1 MLNHILASFAH
12 FTALPFGK
20 LKNIPA
26 DCKAKVFDF
35 WSLVGWFTGGS
46 MAIVYILAS
55 RLVSHPVALMLA
67 IAARI
72 AITAGRE
79 EKGLKTLS
87 DKAGTDGNILLT
99 IYFILMLLTMKELPS
114 IWLPWLMISGDCLSK
129 YCASFS
135 VDILKPYSDGTDRYD
150 KKSVATIIAGTLFG
164 FAPLLLTLPEMFWI
178 VGFAPIITSTLLH
191 CTMSM
196 RQHRFCNGD
205 EGAIFLISELIFYIA
220 AHSLIFTNS
229 LQQHL

>member
-26 DCKAKVFDF
+26 ECKAKVFDF

-55 RLVSHPVALMLA
+55 RLVSHPVDLMLA

-87 DKAGTDGNILLT
+87 AKAGIDGSIVLIVYFLLMFITLKESGHRRCGMRPSSCFRREDTD
-99 IYFILMLLTMKELPS
+99 
-114 IWLPWLMISGDCLSK
+114 LS
-129 YCASFS
+129 ADGLFRDAQNQS
-135 VDILKPYSDGTDRYD
+135 VRYSLENTQ
-150 KKSVATIIAGTLFG
+150 G
-164 FAPLLLTLPEMFWI
+164 F
-178 VGFAPIITSTLLH
+178 
-191 CTMSM
+191 
-196 RQHRFCNGD
+196 
-205 EGAIFLISELIFYIA
+205 
-220 AHSLIFTNS
+220 
-229 LQQHL
+229 

>member
-1 MLNHILASFAH
+1 
-12 FTALPFGK
+12 
-20 LKNIPA
+20 
-26 DCKAKVFDF
+26 
-35 WSLVGWFTGGS
+35 
-46 MAIVYILAS
+46 
-55 RLVSHPVALMLA
+55 MLA
-67 IAARI
+67 ITARI
-72 AITAGRE
+72 AVTAGRE

-87 DKAGTDGNILLT
+87 AKADIDGSIVLIVYFLLM
-99 IYFILMLLTMKELPS
+99 FITLKELPS

-135 VDILKPYSDGTDRYD
+135 VDILKPNSDDTDRYD

-205 EGAIFLISELIFYIA
+205 EGAIFLISELTFYIA

>member
-1 MLNHILASFAH
+1 MLNHILTSFAH

-20 LKNIPA
+20 LKNIPE

-35 WSLVGWFTGGS
+35 WCLVGWFTGGS

-72 AITAGRE
+72 AVTAGRE

-87 DKAGTDGNILLT
+87 AKAGIDGSIVLIVYILLM
-99 IYFILMLLTMKELPS
+99 FITLKELPS
-114 IWLPWLMISGDCLSK
+114 IWLPWLMISGDCLSI

-135 VDILKPYSDGTDRYD
+135 VDILKPDSDGTDRYD
-150 KKSVATIIAGTLFG
+150 KKSAATIIAGTLFG

-178 VGFAPIITSTLLH
+178 VGFAPIITSALLL
-191 CTMSM
+191 CIMSM
-196 RQHRFCNGD
+196 RQHRFCNGN
-205 EGAIFLISELIFYIA
+205 EGAIFLISELTFYIA

>member
-1 MLNHILASFAH
+1 MFNHILASFAH

-20 LKNIPA
+20 LKDIPA
-26 DCKAKVFDF
+26 DCKAKVYDF
-35 WSLVGWFTGGS
+35 WSLVGWLTGGS
-46 MAIVYILAS
+46 MAIIYIIAS

-67 IAARI
+67 IATRF

-79 EKGLKTLS
+79 EKGLKALS

-135 VDILKPYSDGTDRYD
+135 VDILKPNAENSAERYD
-150 KKSVATIIAGTLFG
+150 RKSIATIIAGTLFG
-164 FAPLLLTLPEMFWI
+164 FAPLFLTLPDMFWI
-178 VGFAPIITSTLLH
+178 VGIAPIITSALLL
-191 CTMSM
+191 CIMSI
-196 RQHRFCNGD
+196 RKHRFSNGH
-205 EGAIFLISELIFYIA
+205 EGAIFLISELTFYIA
-220 AHSLIFTNS
+220 AHSLIFTRS
-229 LQQHL
+229 LQHI

>member
-20 LKNIPA
+20 LKDIPA
-26 DCKAKVFDF
+26 DCKAKVYDY
-35 WSLVGWFTGGS
+35 WSLVGWLTGGS
-46 MAIVYILAS
+46 MAIVYIIAS

-67 IAARI
+67 IATRF

-79 EKGLKTLS
+79 EKGLKALS

-135 VDILKPYSDGTDRYD
+135 VDILKPNAENSAERYD
-150 KKSVATIIAGTLFG
+150 RKSIATIIAGTLFG
-164 FAPLLLTLPEMFWI
+164 FAPLFLTLPDMFWI
-178 VGFAPIITSTLLH
+178 VGIAPIIASGLQL
-191 CTMSM
+191 CIMSI
-196 RQHRFCNGD
+196 RKHRFSNGH
-205 EGAIFLISELIFYIA
+205 EGAIFLISELTFYIA
-220 AHSLIFTNS
+220 AHSLIFTRS
-229 LQQHL
+229 LQHI